1 MNKIV
6 KLLGTGENLVISAQ
20 ETKQTNKQSNS
31 LTLTVSCEKKDV

>member
-20 ETKQTNKQSNS
+20 ETKQTNKQTKQFTN
-31 LTLTVSCEKKDV
+31 LNRFV